1 LRYAGAGL
9 TASRTIIKSRT
20 LKSLI
25 LPLNFTLDVD
35 NSTSTNLNNFFF
47 SYEVIGAENLPEQF
61 FRSLAK
67 DSFMPKRFSRQ
78 YTKLFS

>member
-1 LRYAGAGL
+1 MHVQGL
-9 TASRTIIKSRT
+9 TANRTLRKSRT
-20 LKSLI
+20 FKPLI

-47 SYEVIGAENLPEQF
+47 SYEVIGAQNLPEEQF
-61 FRSLAK
+61 LRSLAK